1 MFGVPLHRNQ
11 HTGVAQLVEYRS
23 PKPAVGSSS
32 LSSRAKQIDKKGN
45 HFDSLFLCLLQTY
58 RLHFL
63 DDNVW
68 RRKKNEVSD
77 NRPRGGTRSLTLSLH
92 INCAVQKY
100 KRPFNHQT
108 KSKKNTG
115 EVETYEHLLRK
126 KERIPCYPLL
136 SDVFK
141 TTTQDNSDNIFL
153 LLCLDSSWSP
163 LPNK

>member
-32 LSSRAKQIDKKGN
+32 LSSRAKQIDKKGIETIP
-45 HFDSLFLCLLQTY
+45 FFLCLLQTY

-63 DDNVW
+63 DD
-68 RRKKNEVSD
+68 
-77 NRPRGGTRSLTLSLH
+77 
-92 INCAVQKY
+92 

-141 TTTQDNSDNIFL
+141 TTTQDNSDNIFFVA
-153 LLCLDSSWSP
+153 
-163 LPNK
+163 LP